1 MIGWLKR
8 QVGTSGTP
16 LPQTG
21 SERFERKFFLPGS
34 MVPFAAHLLAHCCPA
49 DRQYPQG
56 TVHSVY
62 YDTPEMDFFCDSQE
76 GNYGRVKIRIRWYDF
91 PAAGTTASAFLELKS
106 KRGYAGSKQR
116 KSFVVPAERLCGSG
130 SDQSVLP
137 FPVVMQGLAEF
148 GYCPP
153 NLLKPLIRI
162 SYRRLRFV
170 DRLTNS
176 RISLDWDIH
185 FNLVRP
191 EAGRREGSIR
201 MEGGVI
207 EIKGRSMDIPETL
220 QSIRD
225 LGTDWSRYSKYA
237 SCLEAHLE
245 EPGSVGRHWPSGRTG
260 LV

>member
-1 MIGWLKR
+1 MIGWFKR
-8 QVGTSGTP
+8 QAGTSVSP

-34 MVPFAAHLLAHCCPA
+34 MIPFASHLLSHCCPA

-62 YDTPEMDFFCDSQE
+62 YDTPEMDFFRDSQE

-91 PAAGTTASAFLELKS
+91 PAAETMTCAFLELKS

-116 KSFVVPAERLCGSG
+116 KTLSVPTERL
-130 SDQSVLP
+130 DNRNHPQDVLP
-137 FPVVMQGLAEF
+137 YPAVMRGLAEF
-148 GYCPP
+148 GYCSP

-162 SYRRLRFV
+162 SYRRMRFV
-170 DRLTNS
+170 DRLTHS
-176 RISLDWDIH
+176 RISLDWDIRS
-185 FNLVRP
+185 NLIRP
-191 EAGRREGSIR
+191 DASRREGAIR
-201 MEGGVI
+201 MEGGII
-207 EIKGRSMDIPETL
+207 EIKGRSMDIPHTL

-237 SCLEAHLE
+237 SCVEAHLE
-245 EPGSVGRHWPSGRTG
+245 EPGSIGRHWPSGRIG
-260 LV
+260 LM